1 MRGRSSHIHDVEYRG
16 KAKARGTFVCV
27 KRRLHSSTFT
37 QPGAET
43 TRAGGARSSA
53 STPLSGT
60 MLRRGSPRA
69 GHTPLCCDQLLH
81 GAGWS
86 CMDSP
91 HAQLCG
97 RRHRHIRCSSCIVE
111 GHDGPLFAASL
122 PRLTA
127 YTIAHRYGLRCGSR
141 RNFYRLLRFSGT
153 YPVDGPYSNR

>member
-43 TRAGGARSSA
+43 ARAGGARSSA

-122 PRLTA
+122 PRRLNS
-127 YTIAHRYGLRCGSR
+127 SR
-141 RNFYRLLRFSGT
+141 RLAQVSTISTWLQQKQRGSLSAIARPTVAML
-153 YPVDGPYSNR
+153 